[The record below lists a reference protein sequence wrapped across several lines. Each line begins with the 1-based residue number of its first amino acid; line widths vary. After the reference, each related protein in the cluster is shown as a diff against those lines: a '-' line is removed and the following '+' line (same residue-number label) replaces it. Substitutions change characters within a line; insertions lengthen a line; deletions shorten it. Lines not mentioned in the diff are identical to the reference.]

1 MQLDFETRGVCD
13 STGHLEIAT
22 PQHICDDMASLFD
35 FTDCERKI
43 WADLYCKTGN
53 TLIALKKHGVP
64 EENILAICPS
74 KQCQMFAARKLYGY
88 LPDEVEVP
96 IAEKYTGLKT
106 VILTRRGQVY
116 CIGNQVGEDDNP
128 GSYIYNMRYN
138 NEKVKETIENAIY
151 NEARKTM
158 KNWDSKEDF
167 KINNIIM
174 NPPYNNDIYIDFVTL
189 AHDLAKDAVVAITPA
204 KWQAKRGQK
213 NEDFREGI
221 VPYMSK
227 IVYYPEE
234 TDVFDVRSACGISYY
249 LIDKNIHKEKYIYNI
264 SNRVKAFNT
273 GLQIREYNELDTLY
287 NIGNTIVKKL
297 GNTGVNLLSNDTS
310 KRYKVALNTQVLYWG
325 SSKTHCFF
333 SPDGKSQVISN
344 CKIFDSTSDKKL
356 EVSAADYVFSTDNVN
371 EVEYFKSWVDTKFI
385 RFLVLIGFNVLT
397 GVLNPEFWRFVPAP
411 EAFDHIFTD
420 EELYKK
426 YSLTDEEI
434 NIIESVI
441 KERN

>member
-22 PQHICDDMASLFD
+22 PQHICDDMALLFD

-53 TLIALKKHGVP
+53 TLVALKKHGVP

-88 LPDEVEVP
+88 LPDEVDVP
-96 IAEKYTGLKT
+96 IDTKYKNLED
-106 VILTRRGQVY
+106 VVLTRRGQVY
-116 CIGNQVGEDDNP
+116 CIGNQLRDLTKTNKDKMTEIINVILAE
-128 GSYIYNMRYN
+128 M
-138 NEKVKETIENAIY
+138 EKSMSLDWN
-151 NEARKTM
+151 
-158 KNWDSKEDF
+158 KEDNF
-167 KINNIIM
+167 EINNIIM
-174 NPPYNNDIYIDFVTL
+174 NPPYNNDIYIDFVEL
-189 AHDLAKDAVVAITPA
+189 AHSLAKDAVVAITPA
-204 KWQAKRGQK
+204 KWQAKGGQK
-213 NEDFREGI
+213 NEDFRKNI
-221 VPYMSK
+221 VPYMSN
-227 IVYYPEE
+227 IIYYPEE

-310 KRYKVALNTQVLYWG
+310 KRYKIALNNQVLYWG

-411 EAFDHIFTD
+411 KAFDHIFTD
-420 EELYKK
+420 DELYKK
-426 YSLTDEEI
+426 YNLSEDEI

-441 KERN
+441 KERA